1 MTEPQCNH
9 QHAAVL
15 QPRPLQAPESD
26 LVAEMLSSI
35 ARPDA
40 VVEDVIAGPKFIA
53 VTADGRMG
61 LASLL
66 GARPTSE
73 EKRIMARAVG
83 QMAADIAG
91 YLRSPSPFS
100 ISLGLAALNAGNAPD
115 PETISGDGA
124 SAEALIARLGRG
136 RQVGVVGQFPFV
148 DRLRAQTAALH
159 LFELRDAPG
168 AVDRSEWE
176 ATLVGVEVLALTGT
190 ALLTRRMAWFLAQA
204 KQAEIVVLGPTTPL
218 SRALFRFGAD
228 HLCGSVATDPERA
241 REGVR
246 TGDSFR
252 AIKKAGGI
260 RFVHLSR

>member
-40 VVEDVIAGPKFIA
+40 VVEDVIAGPKFVA
-53 VTADGRMG
+53 VTVDGRMG

-100 ISLGLAALNAGNAPD
+100 ISFGLAALNADNAPD
-115 PETISGDGA
+115 PEILSEAGA
-124 SAEALIARLGRG
+124 SAEALITELGLDR
-136 RQVGVVGQFPFV
+136 RVGVVGQFPFV
-148 DRLRAQTAALH
+148 DRLRAKVSALH
-159 LFELRDAPG
+159 LFELRDVPG
-168 AVDRSEWE
+168 AVERDHWE
-176 ATLVGVEVLALTGT
+176 AVLSEVEVLALTGT

-228 HLCGSVATDPERA
+228 YLCGSVATDPHRVA
-241 REGVR
+241 EGVR
-246 TGDSFR
+246 AGRSFR
-252 AIKKAGGI
+252 AIKKTGGI
-260 RFVHLSR
+260 RFVRLSR